1 MRIKRKRTKGDSR
14 SLMNPSTARAAS
26 KLNLIRL
33 LASHPEGLSL
43 EEIQGVTGHKS
54 IASLKKDLGE
64 LYMIEMYP
72 YSPTDAVDLD
82 FDGDKVKI
90 RLPIAVDSALPLS
103 PKEWAALR
111 SLLLSEKGQGGEIR
125 QSILKKID
133 SVLPSGE
140 WSPHQKT
147 KEMVQEAIHSK
158 KILTIVYWKRN
169 TKEKETRTL
178 APWLLLEENDS
189 YLLAYDL
196 KKEGFRSFRL
206 DFILDITITDL
217 EYPNLPETASEFLQ
231 GFKQKFEINS
241 DPETNVTLWVTD
253 SASYHLSLKLPLK
266 ETGNVKPINGT
277 TFREF
282 QTPLRDK
289 NWLIQTIL
297 GYGPSILVSEPNEI
311 KESIRLH
318 LQSISLSKENKSI
331 ET

>member
-1 MRIKRKRTKGDSR
+1 
-14 SLMNPSTARAAS
+14 MNPSTARAAS

-54 IASLKKDLGE
+54 INSLKKDLGE

-103 PKEWAALR
+103 PKEWVALR
-111 SLLLSEKGQGGEIR
+111 SLLLSDTEEKDPTIK
-125 QSILKKID
+125 QSILQKID
-133 SVLPSGE
+133 SVLPAGE

-147 KEMVQEAIHSK
+147 KEIIQEAIRSQ

-169 TKEKETRTL
+169 NKEKETRTL
-178 APWLLLEENDS
+178 APWILLEENES
-189 YLLAYDL
+189 YLLAYDV

-206 DFILDITITDL
+206 DYILDATLTN
-217 EYPNLPETASEFLQ
+217 ESFPNIPNTAGEFLA
-231 GFKQKFEINS
+231 GFQQKFQTEES
-241 DPETNVTLWVTD
+241 SETNVILWVTD
-253 SASYHLSLKLPLK
+253 SASYHLGLKLPLK
-266 ETGNVKPINGT
+266 ETGNTKQIGNT
-277 TFREF
+277 MYRQFK
-282 QTPLRDK
+282 TPMRDE

-297 GYGPSILVSEPNEI
+297 GYGPSVLVAEPKEI
-311 KESIRLH
+311 KDSIKLQ
-318 LQSISLSKENKSI
+318 LQSISLAKHNESVNN
-331 ET
+331 

>member
-1 MRIKRKRTKGDSR
+1 
-14 SLMNPSTARAAS
+14 MNPSTARAAS

-43 EEIQGVTGHKS
+43 EELQGVTGHKS

-103 PKEWAALR
+103 PKEWSSLR
-111 SLLLSEKGQGGEIR
+111 SLLVSNKGQEDSKTK
-125 QSILKKID
+125 QSILQKID
-133 SVLPSGE
+133 SVLPSGV

-147 KEMVQEAIHSK
+147 KDIIQEAIHSK

-178 APWLLLEENDS
+178 APWLLHEENDS

-206 DFILDITITDL
+206 DYILDVTPT
-217 EYPNLPETASEFLQ
+217 EETFPKLPETAGEFLSGLQ
-231 GFKQKFEINS
+231 QKFQTEKNI
-241 DPETNVTLWVTD
+241 ETYVTLWVTD
-253 SASYHLSLKLPLK
+253 SASYHLGLKLPLK
-266 ETGNVKPINGT
+266 ETGNTKQIGNT
-277 TFREF
+277 MYREF
-282 QTPLRDK
+282 QTPMRDE
-289 NWLIQTIL
+289 NWLVQTIL
-297 GYGPSILVSEPNEI
+297 GYGSSILVSEPKEI
-311 KESIRLH
+311 KETIRLH
-318 LQSISLSKENKSI
+318 LQSISLSKQNNSSLA
-331 ET
+331 

>member
-1 MRIKRKRTKGDSR
+1 
-14 SLMNPSTARAAS
+14 MNPSTARAAS

-43 EEIQGVTGHKS
+43 EELQGVTGHKS

-103 PKEWAALR
+103 PKEWSSLR
-111 SLLLSEKGQGGEIR
+111 SLLVSNKGQEDSKTK
-125 QSILKKID
+125 QSILQKID
-133 SVLPSGE
+133 SVLPSGV

-147 KEMVQEAIHSK
+147 KDIIQEAIHSK

-178 APWLLLEENDS
+178 APWLLHEENDS

-206 DFILDITITDL
+206 DYILDVTPT
-217 EYPNLPETASEFLQ
+217 EETFPKLPETAGEFLSGLQ
-231 GFKQKFEINS
+231 QKFQTEKNI
-241 DPETNVTLWVTD
+241 ETYVSLWVTD
-253 SASYHLSLKLPLK
+253 SASYHLGLKLPLK
-266 ETGNVKPINGT
+266 ETGNTKQIGNT
-277 TFREF
+277 MYREF
-282 QTPLRDK
+282 QTPMRDE
-289 NWLIQTIL
+289 NWLVQTIL
-297 GYGPSILVSEPNEI
+297 GYGSSILVSEPKEI
-311 KESIRLH
+311 KETIRLH
-318 LQSISLSKENKSI
+318 LQSISLSKQNNSSLA
-331 ET
+331 

>member
-1 MRIKRKRTKGDSR
+1 
-14 SLMNPSTARAAS
+14 MNPSTARAAS

-43 EEIQGVTGHKS
+43 EELQGVTGHKS

-103 PKEWAALR
+103 PKEWSSLR
-111 SLLLSEKGQGGEIR
+111 SLLVSNNGQEDSKTK
-125 QSILKKID
+125 QSILQKID
-133 SVLPSGE
+133 SVLPSGV

-147 KEMVQEAIHSK
+147 KDIIQEAIHSK

-178 APWLLLEENDS
+178 APWLLHEENDS

-206 DFILDITITDL
+206 DYILDVTPT
-217 EYPNLPETASEFLQ
+217 EETFPKLPETAGEFLSGLQ
-231 GFKQKFEINS
+231 QKFQTEKNI
-241 DPETNVTLWVTD
+241 ETYVSLWVTD
-253 SASYHLSLKLPLK
+253 SASYHLGLKLPLK
-266 ETGNVKPINGT
+266 ETGNTKQIGNT
-277 TFREF
+277 MYREF
-282 QTPLRDK
+282 QTPMRDE
-289 NWLIQTIL
+289 NWLVQTIL
-297 GYGPSILVSEPNEI
+297 GYGSSILVSEPKEI
-311 KESIRLH
+311 KETIRLH
-318 LQSISLSKENKSI
+318 LQSISLSKQNNSSLA
-331 ET
+331 

>member
-1 MRIKRKRTKGDSR
+1 
-14 SLMNPSTARAAS
+14 MNPSTARAAS

-54 IASLKKDLGE
+54 ISSLKKDLGE

-111 SLLLSEKGQGGEIR
+111 SLLLTNQNTNDVSVR

-133 SVLPSGE
+133 SVLPSGD

-147 KEMVQEAIHSK
+147 KEMVQNAIHSK

-178 APWLLLEENDS
+178 APWLLLEENDA

-196 KKEGFRSFRL
+196 DKKGFRSFRL
-206 DFILDITITDL
+206 DYILEITISDM
-217 EYPNLPETASEFLQ
+217 EYPNIPETASEFLQ
-231 GFKQKFEINS
+231 GFKQKFETEN
-241 DPETNVTLWVTD
+241 DQETNVTLWVTD
-253 SASYHLSLKLPLK
+253 GASYHLGLKLPLK
-266 ETGNVKPINGT
+266 ETGNVKQIQNT
-277 TFREF
+277 TYREF
-282 QTPLRDK
+282 QTPMRDK

-297 GYGPSILVSEPNEI
+297 GYGTSILVKEPKEI
-311 KESIRLH
+311 KESIKLH
-318 LQSISLSKENKSI
+318 LESISLSKQNQSI

>member
-1 MRIKRKRTKGDSR
+1 
-14 SLMNPSTARAAS
+14 MNPSTARAAS

-54 IASLKKDLGE
+54 ISSLKKDLGE

-103 PKEWAALR
+103 PKEWANLR
-111 SLLLSEKGQGGEIR
+111 SLLVSDSGQENPKTK
-125 QSILKKID
+125 QSILQKID

-147 KEMVQEAIHSK
+147 KEIIQDAIRSK
-158 KILTIVYWKRN
+158 KTLTIVYWKRN

-178 APWLLLEENDS
+178 APWLLLEENES

-206 DFILDITITDL
+206 DYILDVNHTDI
-217 EYPNLPETASEFLQ
+217 EFPNIPDTAGEFLV
-231 GFKQKFEINS
+231 GFQQKFQKEVS
-241 DPETNVTLWVTD
+241 AETNVTLWVTD
-253 SASYHLSLKLPLK
+253 SASYHLGLKLPLQ
-266 ETGNVKPINGT
+266 ETGNTKQIGNT
-277 TFREF
+277 MYREF
-282 QTPLRDK
+282 QTPMRDE

-297 GYGPSILVSEPNEI
+297 GYGPSVLVAEPKEI
-311 KESIRLH
+311 KDSIKLH
-318 LQSISLSKENKSI
+318 LQSISLSKQNESVSH
-331 ET
+331 

>member
-1 MRIKRKRTKGDSR
+1 
-14 SLMNPSTARAAS
+14 MNPSTARAAS

-54 IASLKKDLGE
+54 INSLKKDLGE

-103 PKEWAALR
+103 PKEWVALR
-111 SLLLSEKGQGGEIR
+111 SLLLSDTEEKDPTIK
-125 QSILKKID
+125 QSILQKID
-133 SVLPSGE
+133 SVLPAGE

-147 KEMVQEAIHSK
+147 KEIIQEAIRSQ

-178 APWLLLEENDS
+178 APWILLEENES
-189 YLLAYDL
+189 YLLAYDV

-206 DFILDITITDL
+206 DYILDATLTKESFPSI
-217 EYPNLPETASEFLQ
+217 PNTAGEFLA
-231 GFKQKFEINS
+231 GFQQKFQTEEQS
-241 DPETNVTLWVTD
+241 ETNVILWVTD
-253 SASYHLSLKLPLK
+253 SASYHLGLKLPLK
-266 ETGNVKPINGT
+266 ETGNTKQIGNT
-277 TFREF
+277 MYRQF
-282 QTPLRDK
+282 QTPMRDE

-297 GYGPSILVSEPNEI
+297 GYGPSVLVAEPKEI
-311 KESIRLH
+311 QDSIKLQ
-318 LQSISLSKENKSI
+318 LQSISLAKHNESVNN
-331 ET
+331 

>member
-1 MRIKRKRTKGDSR
+1 
-14 SLMNPSTARAAS
+14 MNPSTARAAS

-43 EEIQGVTGHKS
+43 EELQGVTGHKS

-103 PKEWAALR
+103 PKEWSSLR
-111 SLLLSEKGQGGEIR
+111 SLLVSNNGQEDSKTK
-125 QSILKKID
+125 QSILQKID
-133 SVLPSGE
+133 SVLPSGV

-147 KEMVQEAIHSK
+147 KDIIQEAIHSK

-178 APWLLLEENDS
+178 APWLLHEENDS

-206 DFILDITITDL
+206 DYILDVTPT
-217 EYPNLPETASEFLQ
+217 EETFPKLPETAGEFLSGLQ
-231 GFKQKFEINS
+231 QKFQTEKNI
-241 DPETNVTLWVTD
+241 ETYVTLWVTD
-253 SASYHLSLKLPLK
+253 SASYHLGLKLPLK
-266 ETGNVKPINGT
+266 ETGNTKQIGNT
-277 TFREF
+277 MYREF
-282 QTPLRDK
+282 QTPMRDE
-289 NWLIQTIL
+289 NWLVQTIL
-297 GYGPSILVSEPNEI
+297 GYGSSILVSEPKEI
-311 KESIRLH
+311 KETIRLH
-318 LQSISLSKENKSI
+318 LQSISLSKQNNSSLA
-331 ET
+331 

>member
-1 MRIKRKRTKGDSR
+1 
-14 SLMNPSTARAAS
+14 MNPSTARAAS

-43 EEIQGVTGHKS
+43 EELQGVTGHKS

-103 PKEWAALR
+103 PKEWSSLR
-111 SLLLSEKGQGGEIR
+111 SLLVSNNGQEDSKTK
-125 QSILKKID
+125 QSILQKID
-133 SVLPSGE
+133 SVLPSGV

-147 KEMVQEAIHSK
+147 KDIIQEAIHSK

-178 APWLLLEENDS
+178 APWLLHEENES

-206 DFILDITITDL
+206 DYILDVTPT
-217 EYPNLPETASEFLQ
+217 EETFPKLPETAGEFLSGLQ
-231 GFKQKFEINS
+231 QKFQTEKNI
-241 DPETNVTLWVTD
+241 ETYVTLWVTD
-253 SASYHLSLKLPLK
+253 SASYHLGLKLPLK
-266 ETGNVKPINGT
+266 ETGNTKQIGNT
-277 TFREF
+277 MYREF
-282 QTPLRDK
+282 QTPMRDE
-289 NWLIQTIL
+289 NWLVQTIL
-297 GYGPSILVSEPNEI
+297 GYGSSILVSEPKEI
-311 KESIRLH
+311 KETIRLH
-318 LQSISLSKENKSI
+318 LQSISLSKPNKSSLA
-331 ET
+331 

>member
-1 MRIKRKRTKGDSR
+1 
-14 SLMNPSTARAAS
+14 MNPSTARAAT

-33 LASHPEGLSL
+33 LASHPEGLTL

-54 IASLKKDLGE
+54 ISSLKKDLGE

-90 RLPIAVDSALPLS
+90 RLPIAVDAALPLS

-111 SLLLSEKGQGGEIR
+111 SLLLTNQNTKEDSIR

-133 SVLPSGE
+133 SVLPSGD

-147 KEMVQEAIHSK
+147 KEMVQDAIHSK

-178 APWLLLEENDS
+178 APWLLLEENES

-196 KKEGFRSFRL
+196 NKEGFRSFRL
-206 DFILDITITDL
+206 DYILDVSISDKD
-217 EYPNLPETASEFLQ
+217 YPNIPDTASEFLE
-231 GFKQKFEINS
+231 GFKQKFEIESN
-241 DPETNVTLWVTD
+241 PESNVTLWVTD
-253 SASYHLSLKLPLK
+253 SASYHLGLKLPLK
-266 ETGNVKPINGT
+266 ETGNVKQIQNT
-277 TFREF
+277 TYREF
-282 QTPLRDK
+282 QTPMRDK

-297 GYGPSILVSEPNEI
+297 GYGTSILVAEPKEI
-311 KESIRLH
+311 KDSVRLH
-318 LQSISLSKENKSI
+318 LQSISLSKQNQSF

>member
-1 MRIKRKRTKGDSR
+1 
-14 SLMNPSTARAAS
+14 MNPSTARAAS

-43 EEIQGVTGHKS
+43 EELQGVTGHKS

-103 PKEWAALR
+103 PKEWSSLR
-111 SLLLSEKGQGGEIR
+111 SLLVSNNGQEDSKTK
-125 QSILKKID
+125 QSILQKID
-133 SVLPSGE
+133 SVLPSGV

-147 KEMVQEAIHSK
+147 KDIIQEAIHSK

-178 APWLLLEENDS
+178 APWLLHEENDS

-206 DFILDITITDL
+206 DYILDVTPT
-217 EYPNLPETASEFLQ
+217 EETFPKLPETAGEFLSGLQ
-231 GFKQKFEINS
+231 QKFQTEKNI
-241 DPETNVTLWVTD
+241 ETYVTLWVTD
-253 SASYHLSLKLPLK
+253 SASYHLGLKLPLK
-266 ETGNVKPINGT
+266 ETGNTKQIGNT
-277 TFREF
+277 MYREF
-282 QTPLRDK
+282 QTPMRDE
-289 NWLIQTIL
+289 NWLVQTIL
-297 GYGPSILVSEPNEI
+297 GYGSSILVSEPKEI
-311 KESIRLH
+311 KETIRLH
-318 LQSISLSKENKSI
+318 LQSISLSKPNKSSLA
-331 ET
+331 